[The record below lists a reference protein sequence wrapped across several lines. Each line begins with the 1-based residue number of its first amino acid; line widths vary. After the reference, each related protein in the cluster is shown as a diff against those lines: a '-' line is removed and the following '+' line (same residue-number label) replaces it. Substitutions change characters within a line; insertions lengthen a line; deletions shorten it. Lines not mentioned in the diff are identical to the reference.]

1 MTYNFDPD
9 TWLTTNRAALE
20 ARRDRG
26 EFSDEELK
34 AELEDLD
41 RRYEEMVAR
50 LDGTYEIPSGGSGDD
65 RKSS

>member
-9 TWLTTNRAALE
+9 TWLNTNRAALE

-26 EFSDEELK
+26 EFSDAEFE

-41 RRYEEMVAR
+41 RRYDDMVDR
-50 LDGTYEIPSGGSGDD
+50 LDRTYEIPPGGSGDD
-65 RKSS
+65 RRSS